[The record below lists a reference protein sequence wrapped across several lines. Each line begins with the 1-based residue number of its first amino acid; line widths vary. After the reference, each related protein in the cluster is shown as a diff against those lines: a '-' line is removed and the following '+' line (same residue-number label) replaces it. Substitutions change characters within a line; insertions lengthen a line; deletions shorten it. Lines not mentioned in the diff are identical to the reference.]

1 MLDITQILFLA
12 GQITSNF
19 QLGEIDAGMRIMVK
33 MVIMVVMVI
42 MVTMVIMTMIIILVQ
57 VAIVMVITV
66 VQVVV
71 LDMAVVVDM
80 VAGFGIWDI
89 AWHLALRAGSGYHNG

>member
-1 MLDITQILFLA
+1 
-12 GQITSNF
+12 
-19 QLGEIDAGMRIMVK
+19 

-42 MVTMVIMTMIIILVQ
+42 MVAMVIMTMIIILVQ

-66 VQVVV
+66 VKVVV
-71 LDMAVVVDM
+71 LDMS
-80 VAGFGIWDI
+80 AGFGIWDI

>member
-1 MLDITQILFLA
+1 
-12 GQITSNF
+12 
-19 QLGEIDAGMRIMVK
+19 MVI
-33 MVIMVVMVI
+33 MVIMVVVLDMD
-42 MVTMVIMTMIIILVQ
+42 
-57 VAIVMVITV
+57 
-66 VQVVV
+66 VV